1 MEYTYALVLPSGR
14 SPTVPT
20 GLSQIIALVKRS
32 DSIPLK
38 SEGSRVV
45 VNVVKSLW
53 SNHIL
58 PPPRTRSAESPLL
71 ASSNKDVIINQQH
84 KRNTAIRAVLTPE
97 CALILAGLVGRSG
110 KYPLLVNEGIVALS
124 LLSTQKDGGMTML
137 SSSFSRIFLT
147 WIDRLSCALRNHD
160 TSLSGH
166 LRPSG

>member
-1 MEYTYALVLPSGR
+1 MDHTYALVLPSGR
-14 SPTVPT
+14 FPNVPT

-58 PPPRTRSAESPLL
+58 PPPRARSAESPLL
-71 ASSNKDVIINQQH
+71 TSSNKDDIINQQH
-84 KRNTAIRAVLTPE
+84 RRNIAIRAVLTPD

-110 KYPLLVNEGIVALS
+110 KYPLLVNEGVVALS
-124 LLSTQKDGGMTML
+124 LLSTQKEGGMTL
-137 SSSFSRIFLT
+137 AFI
-147 WIDRLSCALRNHD
+147 I
-160 TSLSGH
+160 
-166 LRPSG
+166 

>member
-1 MEYTYALVLPSGR
+1 MDYTYALVLPSDR
-14 SPTVPT
+14 FPTVTT

-38 SEGSRVV
+38 SEGSRVI

-58 PPPRTRSAESPLL
+58 PPSRGRSTESPLS
-71 ASSNKDVIINQQH
+71 ASSNKDDVMNQQH
-84 KRNTAIRAVLTPE
+84 KRNIAIRAVLTPE

-124 LLSTQKDGGMTML
+124 LLSTRKEGGMTL
-137 SSSFSRIFLT
+137 PFIT
-147 WIDRLSCALRNHD
+147 
-160 TSLSGH
+160 
-166 LRPSG
+166 